1 MFGKMLTFL
10 GFALARRA
18 SNGTFC
24 ERASGTYGNTKLAP
38 CPRAAGRCENKD
50 QGCDKGARDRRH
62 RCSVRT
68 SEKIRFSS
76 LVALATLTSYA
87 TERPLFKFGETDS
100 FLRLV
105 SRELYDR
112 TQRLGFGIPFQ
123 PAQPEMVDLPV
134 RSSPFSNDFF
144 GMAQLGKAS

>member
-18 SNGTFC
+18 SSVTFC
-24 ERASGTYGNTKLAP
+24 AGASGSDGSTKLAP
-38 CPRAAGRCENKD
+38 LRRAAGRCENKE

-76 LVALATLTSYA
+76 LVAFATLTSRA
-87 TERPLFKFGETDS
+87 AARPLFKFGEPDS

-112 TQRLGFGIPFQ
+112 TQCLGFGIPFQ

-144 GMAQLGKAS
+144 GMA